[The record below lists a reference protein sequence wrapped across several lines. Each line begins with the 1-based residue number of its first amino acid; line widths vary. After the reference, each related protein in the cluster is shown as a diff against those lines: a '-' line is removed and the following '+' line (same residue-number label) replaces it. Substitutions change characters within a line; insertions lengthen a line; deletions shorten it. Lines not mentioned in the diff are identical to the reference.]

1 MKRVLIAGL
10 LFCFALGGVFSVKIA
25 MADTTNKQE
34 NTDIN
39 YDSPLMTDDDSDSL
53 AKMNLENYDVKDT
66 TNVTKE
72 VDSYNTEKVA
82 SNYGIDSDKVIDNEN
97 SKTDSKTDSKDNSK
111 KETTTHT
118 NLPMDENDENYTSP
132 DITYYE
138 PNGEESTDN
147 ESTSSEDIGSSNGDS
162 NDNGYSDYKYSYSTL
177 AKSVMLRT
185 LRHNKEFS
193 QASKKRQEVILYAL
207 QYVGNRY
214 VFGGTSITNGIDCS
228 AFTRYVMNHFG
239 KKLPRNSYS
248 QRSVGKSVD
257 KPNTGDLICYS
268 GHVAIYIGDGK
279 IVHASNHHP
288 YPRGGIKVSSSY
300 KYRTVKSIRSLFN

>member
-1 MKRVLIAGL
+1 MKRIAIAVLTL
-10 LFCFALGGVFSVKIA
+10 SFAFGGIFSVKIA

-97 SKTDSKTDSKDNSK
+97 SKTDSKDNSK

-138 PNGEESTDN
+138 PNGEEST
-147 ESTSSEDIGSSNGDS
+147 SSEGTDSNNGDS
-162 NDNGYSDYKYSYSTL
+162 NDSGYSDYKYSYSTL

-185 LRHNKEFS
+185 LRHNEEFS

-207 QYVGNRY
+207 QYVGNKY

>member
-1 MKRVLIAGL
+1 MKRIAIAVLTL
-10 LFCFALGGVFSVKIA
+10 SFTFGGIFSVKIA

-39 YDSPLMTDDDSDSL
+39 YDSPLMTDNDSDSL

-72 VDSYNTEKVA
+72 VDSYNTEKVS

-138 PNGEESTDN
+138 PNGEEST
-147 ESTSSEDIGSSNGDS
+147 SSEGTDSNNGDS
-162 NDNGYSDYKYSYSTL
+162 NDSGYSDYKYSYSTL

-185 LRHNKEFS
+185 LRHNEEFS

-207 QYVGNRY
+207 QYVGNKY

>member
-1 MKRVLIAGL
+1 MKRIAIAVLTL
-10 LFCFALGGVFSVKIA
+10 SFAFGGIFSVKIA

-138 PNGEESTDN
+138 PNGEEST
-147 ESTSSEDIGSSNGDS
+147 SSEGTDYNNGDS
-162 NDNGYSDYKYSYSTL
+162 NDSGYSDYKYSYSTL

-207 QYVGNRY
+207 QYVGNKY

>member
-1 MKRVLIAGL
+1 MKRIAIAVLTL
-10 LFCFALGGVFSVKIA
+10 SFAFGGIFSVKIA

-138 PNGEESTDN
+138 PNGEEST
-147 ESTSSEDIGSSNGDS
+147 SSEGTDYNNGDS
-162 NDNGYSDYKYSYSTL
+162 NDSGYSDYKYSYSTL

-185 LRHNKEFS
+185 LRHNEEFS

-207 QYVGNRY
+207 QYVGNKY
-214 VFGGTSITNGIDCS
+214 VFDGTSITNGIDCS

>member
-1 MKRVLIAGL
+1 MKRIAIAVLVL
-10 LFCFALGGVFSVKIA
+10 SFTFGGIFSVKIA

-72 VDSYNTEKVA
+72 VDSYNTEKVT

-138 PNGEESTDN
+138 PNGEEST
-147 ESTSSEDIGSSNGDS
+147 SSEGTDSNNGDS
-162 NDNGYSDYKYSYSTL
+162 NDSSYSDYKYSYSTL

-185 LRHNKEFS
+185 LRHNEEFS

-214 VFGGTSITNGIDCS
+214 VFGGTSVTNGIDCS

-279 IVHASNHHP
+279 IVHASNHHA

>member
-1 MKRVLIAGL
+1 MKRIAIAVL
-10 LFCFALGGVFSVKIA
+10 ALSFTFGGIFSVKIA

-82 SNYGIDSDKVIDNEN
+82 SNYGIDSDKIIDNEN

-111 KETTTHT
+111 KETTIHT

-138 PNGEESTDN
+138 PNGEEST
-147 ESTSSEDIGSSNGDS
+147 SSEGTDSNNGDS
-162 NDNGYSDYKYSYSTL
+162 NDSGYSNYKYSYSTL

-185 LRHNKEFS
+185 LRHNEEFS
-193 QASKKRQEVILYAL
+193 QASKKRQEVVLYAL
-207 QYVGNRY
+207 QYVGNKY

>member
-1 MKRVLIAGL
+1 MKRIAIAVLTL
-10 LFCFALGGVFSVKIA
+10 SFAFGGIFSVKIA

-138 PNGEESTDN
+138 PNGEESTSGEGTDYN
-147 ESTSSEDIGSSNGDS
+147 NGDS
-162 NDNGYSDYKYSYSTL
+162 NDSGYSDYKYSYSTL

-185 LRHNKEFS
+185 LRHNEEFS

-207 QYVGNRY
+207 QYVGNKY

>member
-1 MKRVLIAGL
+1 MKRIAIAVLTL
-10 LFCFALGGVFSVKIA
+10 SFAFGGIFSVKIA
-25 MADTTNKQE
+25 MPDTTNKQE

-138 PNGEESTDN
+138 PNGEEST
-147 ESTSSEDIGSSNGDS
+147 SSEGTDSNNGDS
-162 NDNGYSDYKYSYSTL
+162 NDSGYSDYKYSYSTL

-185 LRHNKEFS
+185 LRHNEEFS

-207 QYVGNRY
+207 QYVGNKY

>member
-1 MKRVLIAGL
+1 MKRIAIAVLTL
-10 LFCFALGGVFSVKIA
+10 SFAFGGIFSVKIA

-138 PNGEESTDN
+138 PNGEEST
-147 ESTSSEDIGSSNGDS
+147 SSEGTDSNNGDS
-162 NDNGYSDYKYSYSTL
+162 NDSGYSDYKYSYSTL

-185 LRHNKEFS
+185 LRHNEEFS

-207 QYVGNRY
+207 QYVGNKY

-279 IVHASNHHP
+279 IIHASNHHP

>member
-1 MKRVLIAGL
+1 MKRIAIAVLTL
-10 LFCFALGGVFSVKIA
+10 SFAFGGIFSVKIA

-97 SKTDSKTDSKDNSK
+97 SKADSKTDSKDNSK

-138 PNGEESTDN
+138 PNGEEST
-147 ESTSSEDIGSSNGDS
+147 SSEGTDSNNGDS
-162 NDNGYSDYKYSYSTL
+162 NDSGYSDYKYSYSTL

-185 LRHNKEFS
+185 LRHNEEFS

-207 QYVGNRY
+207 QYVGNKY

>member
-1 MKRVLIAGL
+1 MKRIAIAVLTL
-10 LFCFALGGVFSVKIA
+10 SFAFGGIFSVKIA

-138 PNGEESTDN
+138 PNGEEST
-147 ESTSSEDIGSSNGDS
+147 SSEGTDSNNGDS
-162 NDNGYSDYKYSYSTL
+162 NDSGYSDYKYSYSTL

-185 LRHNKEFS
+185 LRHNEEFS

-207 QYVGNRY
+207 QYVGNKY

-279 IVHASNHHP
+279 IVHASNHHS

>member
-1 MKRVLIAGL
+1 MKRIAIAVLVL
-10 LFCFALGGVFSVKIA
+10 SFTFGGIFSVKIA

-72 VDSYNTEKVA
+72 VDSYNTEKVT

-118 NLPMDENDENYTSP
+118 NLPMDENYTSP

-138 PNGEESTDN
+138 PNGEEST
-147 ESTSSEDIGSSNGDS
+147 SSEGTDSNNGDS
-162 NDNGYSDYKYSYSTL
+162 NDSSYSDYKYSYSTL

-185 LRHNKEFS
+185 LRHNEEFS

-279 IVHASNHHP
+279 IVHASNHHA

>member
-1 MKRVLIAGL
+1 MKRIAIAVL
-10 LFCFALGGVFSVKIA
+10 ALSFTFGGIFSVKIA

-138 PNGEESTDN
+138 PNGEEST
-147 ESTSSEDIGSSNGDS
+147 SSEGTDSNNSDS
-162 NDNGYSDYKYSYSTL
+162 NDSSYSDYKYSYSTL

-185 LRHNKEFS
+185 LRHNEEFS

>member
-1 MKRVLIAGL
+1 MKRIAIAVL
-10 LFCFALGGVFSVKIA
+10 ALSFTFGGIFSVKIA

-138 PNGEESTDN
+138 PNGEEST
-147 ESTSSEDIGSSNGDS
+147 SSEGTDYNNGDS
-162 NDNGYSDYKYSYSTL
+162 NDSGYSDYKYSYSTL

-185 LRHNKEFS
+185 LRHNEEFS

-279 IVHASNHHP
+279 IVHASNHHA

>member
-1 MKRVLIAGL
+1 MKRIAIAVL
-10 LFCFALGGVFSVKIA
+10 ALSFTFGGIFSVKIA

-53 AKMNLENYDVKDT
+53 AKMNLENYDVKDI

-138 PNGEESTDN
+138 PNGEEST
-147 ESTSSEDIGSSNGDS
+147 SSEGTDS
-162 NDNGYSDYKYSYSTL
+162 NNGNSNDSGYSDYKYSYSTL

-185 LRHNKEFS
+185 LRHNEEFS

-207 QYVGNRY
+207 QYVGNKY

>member
-1 MKRVLIAGL
+1 MKRIAIAVLTL
-10 LFCFALGGVFSVKIA
+10 SFAFGGIFSVKIA

-66 TNVTKE
+66 TNVTKD

-138 PNGEESTDN
+138 PNGEEST
-147 ESTSSEDIGSSNGDS
+147 SSEGTDSNNGDS
-162 NDNGYSDYKYSYSTL
+162 NDSGYSDYKYSYSTL

-185 LRHNKEFS
+185 LRHNEEFS

-207 QYVGNRY
+207 QYVGNKY

>member
-1 MKRVLIAGL
+1 MKRIAIAVLTL
-10 LFCFALGGVFSVKIA
+10 SFAFGGIFSVKIA

-138 PNGEESTDN
+138 PNGEEST
-147 ESTSSEDIGSSNGDS
+147 SSEGTDSNNDDS
-162 NDNGYSDYKYSYSTL
+162 NDSGYSDYKYSYSTL

-185 LRHNKEFS
+185 LQHNEEFS

-207 QYVGNRY
+207 QYVGNKY

>member
-1 MKRVLIAGL
+1 MKRIAIAVLTL
-10 LFCFALGGVFSVKIA
+10 SFAFGGIFSVKIA

-39 YDSPLMTDDDSDSL
+39 YDSPLMTDNDSDSL

-72 VDSYNTEKVA
+72 VDSYNTEKVS

-138 PNGEESTDN
+138 PNGEEST
-147 ESTSSEDIGSSNGDS
+147 SSEGTDSNNGDS
-162 NDNGYSDYKYSYSTL
+162 NDSGYSDYKYSYSTL

-185 LRHNKEFS
+185 LRHNEEFS

-207 QYVGNRY
+207 QYVGNKY

>member
-1 MKRVLIAGL
+1 
-10 LFCFALGGVFSVKIA
+10 
-25 MADTTNKQE
+25 
-34 NTDIN
+34 
-39 YDSPLMTDDDSDSL
+39 MTDDDSDSL

-97 SKTDSKTDSKDNSK
+97 SKTDSKTDFKDNSK

-138 PNGEESTDN
+138 PNGEEST
-147 ESTSSEDIGSSNGDS
+147 SSEGTDSNNGDS
-162 NDNGYSDYKYSYSTL
+162 NDSGYSDYKYSYSTL

-185 LRHNKEFS
+185 LRHNEEFS

-207 QYVGNRY
+207 QYVGNKY

>member
-1 MKRVLIAGL
+1 MKRIAIAVLTL
-10 LFCFALGGVFSVKIA
+10 SFAFGGIFSVKIA

-72 VDSYNTEKVA
+72 VDSYNTEKVV

-138 PNGEESTDN
+138 PNGEEST
-147 ESTSSEDIGSSNGDS
+147 SSEGTDSNNGDS
-162 NDNGYSDYKYSYSTL
+162 NDSGYSDYKYSYSTL

-185 LRHNKEFS
+185 LRHNEEFS

-207 QYVGNRY
+207 QYVGNKY

>member
-1 MKRVLIAGL
+1 MKRIAIAVL
-10 LFCFALGGVFSVKIA
+10 ALSFTFGGIFSVKIA

-138 PNGEESTDN
+138 PNGEEST
-147 ESTSSEDIGSSNGDS
+147 SSEGTDYNNGDS
-162 NDNGYSDYKYSYSTL
+162 NDSDYSDYKYSYSTL

-185 LRHNKEFS
+185 LRHNEEFS

-279 IVHASNHHP
+279 IVHASNHHA

>member
-1 MKRVLIAGL
+1 MKRIAIAVLTL
-10 LFCFALGGVFSVKIA
+10 SFAFGGIFSVKIA

-138 PNGEESTDN
+138 PNGEEST
-147 ESTSSEDIGSSNGDS
+147 SSEGTDSNNGDS
-162 NDNGYSDYKYSYSTL
+162 NDSGYSDYKYSYSTL

-185 LRHNKEFS
+185 LRHNEEFS

-207 QYVGNRY
+207 QYVGNKY

-279 IVHASNHHP
+279 IAHASNHHP

-300 KYRTVKSIRSLFN
+300 KYSTVKSIRSLFN

>member
-1 MKRVLIAGL
+1 MKRIAIAVLTL
-10 LFCFALGGVFSVKIA
+10 SFAFGGIFSVKIA

-138 PNGEESTDN
+138 PNGEEST
-147 ESTSSEDIGSSNGDS
+147 SSEGTDSNNGDS
-162 NDNGYSDYKYSYSTL
+162 NDSGYSDYKYSYSTL

-185 LRHNKEFS
+185 LRHNEEFS
-193 QASKKRQEVILYAL
+193 QASKKRQEVVLYAL
-207 QYVGNRY
+207 QYVGNKY

>member
-1 MKRVLIAGL
+1 MKRIAIAVL
-10 LFCFALGGVFSVKIA
+10 ALSFTFGGIFSVKIA

-97 SKTDSKTDSKDNSK
+97 SKTDSKDNSK

-138 PNGEESTDN
+138 PNGEESTG
-147 ESTSSEDIGSSNGDS
+147 SEGTDYNNGDS
-162 NDNGYSDYKYSYSTL
+162 NDSGYSDYKYSYSTL

-185 LRHNKEFS
+185 LRHNEEFS

-279 IVHASNHHP
+279 IVHASNHHA

>member
-1 MKRVLIAGL
+1 MKRIAIAVL
-10 LFCFALGGVFSVKIA
+10 ALSFTFGGIFSVKIA

-72 VDSYNTEKVA
+72 VDYYNTEKVA

-138 PNGEESTDN
+138 PNGEEST
-147 ESTSSEDIGSSNGDS
+147 SSEGTDYNNGDS
-162 NDNGYSDYKYSYSTL
+162 NDSGYSDYKYSYSTL

-185 LRHNKEFS
+185 LRHNEEFS

-279 IVHASNHHP
+279 IVHASNHHA

>member
-1 MKRVLIAGL
+1 MKRIAIAVLTL
-10 LFCFALGGVFSVKIA
+10 SFAFGGIFSVKIA

-138 PNGEESTDN
+138 PNGEEST
-147 ESTSSEDIGSSNGDS
+147 SSEGTDSNNGDS
-162 NDNGYSDYKYSYSTL
+162 NDSGYSDYKYSYSTL

-185 LRHNKEFS
+185 LRHNEEFS

-207 QYVGNRY
+207 QYVGNKY

-228 AFTRYVMNHFG
+228 AFTRYVMNYFG

>member
-1 MKRVLIAGL
+1 MKRIAIAVLVL
-10 LFCFALGGVFSVKIA
+10 SFTFGGIFSVKIA

-72 VDSYNTEKVA
+72 VDSYNTEKVT

-138 PNGEESTDN
+138 PNGEEST
-147 ESTSSEDIGSSNGDS
+147 SSEGTDSNNGDS
-162 NDNGYSDYKYSYSTL
+162 NDSSYSDYKYSYSTL

-185 LRHNKEFS
+185 LRHNEEFS

-279 IVHASNHHP
+279 IIHASNHHA

>member
-1 MKRVLIAGL
+1 MKRIAIAVLTL
-10 LFCFALGGVFSVKIA
+10 SFAFGGIFSVKIA

-97 SKTDSKTDSKDNSK
+97 SKADSKTDSKDNSK

-138 PNGEESTDN
+138 PNGEEST
-147 ESTSSEDIGSSNGDS
+147 SSEGTDYNNGDS
-162 NDNGYSDYKYSYSTL
+162 NDSGYSDYKYSYSTL

-185 LRHNKEFS
+185 LRHNEEFS

-207 QYVGNRY
+207 QYVGNKY

>member
-1 MKRVLIAGL
+1 MKRIAIAVL
-10 LFCFALGGVFSVKIA
+10 ALSFTFGGIFSVKIA

-138 PNGEESTDN
+138 PNGEEST
-147 ESTSSEDIGSSNGDS
+147 SSEGTDSNNGDS
-162 NDNGYSDYKYSYSTL
+162 NDSGYSDYKYSYSTL

-185 LRHNKEFS
+185 LRHNEEFS

-207 QYVGNRY
+207 QYVGNKY

>member
-1 MKRVLIAGL
+1 MKRIAIAVL
-10 LFCFALGGVFSVKIA
+10 ALSFTFGGIFSVKIA

-138 PNGEESTDN
+138 PNGEESTG
-147 ESTSSEDIGSSNGDS
+147 SEGTDYSNGDS
-162 NDNGYSDYKYSYSTL
+162 NDSGYSDYKYSYSTL

-185 LRHNKEFS
+185 LRHNEEFS

>member
-1 MKRVLIAGL
+1 MKRIAIAVLTL
-10 LFCFALGGVFSVKIA
+10 SFAFGGIFSVKIA

-82 SNYGIDSDKVIDNEN
+82 CNYGIDSDKVIDNEN

-138 PNGEESTDN
+138 PNGEEST
-147 ESTSSEDIGSSNGDS
+147 SSEGTDYNNGDS
-162 NDNGYSDYKYSYSTL
+162 NDSGYSDYKYSYSTL

-185 LRHNKEFS
+185 LRHNEEFS

-207 QYVGNRY
+207 QYVGNKY

>member
-1 MKRVLIAGL
+1 MKRIAIAVLTL
-10 LFCFALGGVFSVKIA
+10 SFAFGGIFSVKIA

-66 TNVTKE
+66 TNVTRE

-138 PNGEESTDN
+138 PNGEEST
-147 ESTSSEDIGSSNGDS
+147 SSEGTDYNNGDS
-162 NDNGYSDYKYSYSTL
+162 NDSGYSDYKYSYSTL

-185 LRHNKEFS
+185 LRHNEEFS

-207 QYVGNRY
+207 QYVGNKY

>member
-1 MKRVLIAGL
+1 MKRIAIAVL
-10 LFCFALGGVFSVKIA
+10 ALSFTFGGIFSVKIA

-132 DITYYE
+132 GITYYE
-138 PNGEESTDN
+138 PNGEESTG
-147 ESTSSEDIGSSNGDS
+147 SEGTDYNNGDS
-162 NDNGYSDYKYSYSTL
+162 NDSGYSDYKYSYSTL

-185 LRHNKEFS
+185 LRHNEEFS

-279 IVHASNHHP
+279 IVHASNHHA

>member
-1 MKRVLIAGL
+1 MKRIAIAVLTL
-10 LFCFALGGVFSVKIA
+10 SFAFGGIFSVKIA

-138 PNGEESTDN
+138 PNGEEST
-147 ESTSSEDIGSSNGDS
+147 SSEGTDYNNGDS
-162 NDNGYSDYKYSYSTL
+162 NDSGYSDYKYSYSTL

-185 LRHNKEFS
+185 LRHNEEFS

-207 QYVGNRY
+207 QYVGNKY

-257 KPNTGDLICYS
+257 KPNTGDLICYR

>member
-10 LFCFALGGVFSVKIA
+10 LFCFTLGGIFSVKIA

-34 NTDIN
+34 NADIN

-82 SNYGIDSDKVIDNEN
+82 SNYGIDSDKVIDDEN
-97 SKTDSKTDSKDNSK
+97 SKTDSKDNSKIDSKSNSK

-138 PNGEESTDN
+138 PNGEESMSNEGTD
-147 ESTSSEDIGSSNGDS
+147 SSDGDS
-162 NDNGYSDYKYSYSTL
+162 NDSGYSDYKYSYSTL

-279 IVHASNHHP
+279 IVHASNHHA

>member
-1 MKRVLIAGL
+1 MKRIAIAVLTL
-10 LFCFALGGVFSVKIA
+10 SFAFGGIFSVKIA

-138 PNGEESTDN
+138 PNGEEST
-147 ESTSSEDIGSSNGDS
+147 SSEGTDYNNGDS
-162 NDNGYSDYKYSYSTL
+162 NDSGYSDYKYSYSTL

-185 LRHNKEFS
+185 LRHNEEFS

-207 QYVGNRY
+207 QYVGNKY

>member
-1 MKRVLIAGL
+1 MKRIAIAVL
-10 LFCFALGGVFSVKIA
+10 ALSFTFGGIFSVKIA

-138 PNGEESTDN
+138 PNGEEST
-147 ESTSSEDIGSSNGDS
+147 SSEGTDSNNGDS
-162 NDNGYSDYKYSYSTL
+162 NDSGYSDYKYSYSTL

-185 LRHNKEFS
+185 LRHNEEFN

-207 QYVGNRY
+207 QYVGNKY

>member
-1 MKRVLIAGL
+1 MKRIAIAVL
-10 LFCFALGGVFSVKIA
+10 ALSFTFGGIFSVKIA

-138 PNGEESTDN
+138 PNGEEST
-147 ESTSSEDIGSSNGDS
+147 SSEGTDYNNGDS
-162 NDNGYSDYKYSYSTL
+162 NDSGYSDYKYSYSTL

-185 LRHNKEFS
+185 LRHNEEFS